1 MSTAQHSKI
10 QLPESL
16 SGQLSQFQKRVWLHK
31 MLEATGIAFFAVL
44 FGFAA
49 VFVLDRFGDSP
60 RIVRAAVLL
69 IATIGMATVPIWFRQ
84 WVLRFQ
90 SMESLA
96 RLLSRKLPTV
106 GDSLLGAIE
115 LSKNTSEQSR
125 SPALCRAALEQV
137 AEASAKRDL
146 REATPDSYHRWFG
159 MAAGTMAA
167 VAIALS
173 MLFPAAATNAW
184 ARLFAPFSNVPR
196 YTFAALEPLPDRLIV
211 PHGEV
216 FDVSLK
222 LKNDSSWTPEKAAA
236 TVGSMPPVES
246 TFQDRE
252 YKFSLPPQI
261 SPTRIAF
268 SVGDAKPW
276 LNVEPTMRPELESIH
291 ADVRLPAY
299 LQRTD
304 VLHKD
309 VRSGG
314 LTVVAGSAISFQSV
328 VTRSLEKASVNNDS
342 VEPSGAS
349 FSTKEQVLTDSQKF
363 ELSWKDS
370 LGLTSKAPFA
380 LNVAVRPDDAPSVF
394 CDGLP
399 RSKVLLDSEQLRF
412 TVRSMDDFGVKHVGM
427 EWKTAEGFVG
437 GAKVHGEL
445 MLSPGS
451 PTAESLEAAGTFQ
464 ATALKIEPQPLE
476 VRMFVEDYLPER
488 GRVYSSPH
496 ILYVLTPND
505 HAIWVL
511 DQVSRWQRESLEV
524 RDKELQ
530 LYDTNRKIRDMS
542 EEELNKDETRKMI
555 EQQASAE
562 KANARRLNNL
572 TSRGEDLLRQ
582 AARNPEIGV
591 GHLEKWAEMQQI
603 LKDIA
608 ANRMPSVSDLLKA
621 AASEKK
627 LAKAA
632 NSSKSNP
639 MAGSNKDGQSG
650 APANNAQDPNA
661 KPPVPSVVD
670 RESSQQP
677 TEPTEPSEAKKKS
690 GSGSLR
696 LPTTTVAGKPTSPKS
711 NGEEQPAEN
720 KVDEAVKKQE
730 DLLAEFDKVADELNK
745 LLANLEGSTLV
756 KRLKSASREQLQIA
770 DATTTE
776 IDTTFGTNLKR
787 LKSDQKKR
795 IEVLSNRENSAVNT
809 VGLIIDD
816 LEAFHERRPMVK
828 FQAVLEQMKKEDVL
842 GGLRTLSNQVLE
854 QQGMAIAEAEYWSD
868 TLDRW
873 AEDLVDPACKGE
885 CKGCKSKGSLPP
897 SIILEV
903 MQILEAEINLRERT
917 RVAEQAKPVETNEK
931 YLDLVDELATTQV
944 ELEERIVAVRK
955 RILELPDAQSD
966 FGKEIEL
973 MQQVDA
979 AMTEA
984 AEILDRPETG
994 KIAIAAETEV
1004 IELLLKSKRINPKG
1018 GGGGGADPGGGGGG
1032 DTQDAAI
1039 ALLGPGINEK
1049 EVRQD
1054 HGIQQAT
1061 GVTGSSFPEEYRQG
1075 LDAYFQKLEGK
1086 ALP

>member
-1 MSTAQHSKI
+1 MSTAQNSKI

-31 MLEATGIAFFAVL
+31 MLEATGIALFAVL

-60 RIVRAAVLL
+60 KIVRAAVLL
-69 IATIGMATVPIWFRQ
+69 VATIGMATVPIWFRH
-84 WVLRFQ
+84 WVLRFR

-115 LSKNTSEQSR
+115 LSKNASEQSR

-137 AEASAKRDL
+137 AAASATRDL
-146 REATPDSYHRWFG
+146 TVATPNSYHRWFG

-167 VAIALS
+167 IAIALG
-173 MLFPAAATNAW
+173 MLFPAAASNAW

-196 YTFAALEPLPDRLIV
+196 YTFAALEPLPERLIV

-222 LKNDSSWTPEKAAA
+222 LKNDSSWTPDKAAA
-236 TVGSMPPVES
+236 IVGSMPPLES
-246 TFQDRE
+246 NFQDRE

-261 SPTRIAF
+261 SPTRISF

-276 LNVEPTMRPELESIH
+276 VNVEPTLRPELESIH

-299 LQRTD
+299 LERTD

-314 LTVVAGSAISFQSV
+314 LTVVAGSAVAFQSV
-328 VTRSLEKASVNNDS
+328 VTRSLEKASVNNES
-342 VEPSGAS
+342 VDPSGTA
-349 FSTKEQVLTDSQKF
+349 FTTKEQVLTESQKF
-363 ELSWKDS
+363 ELNWKDS

-399 RSKVLLDSEQLRF
+399 RSKVLLDSEQVQF
-412 TVRSMDDFGVKHVGM
+412 TVRSMDDFGVKRVGM

-437 GAKVHGEL
+437 GNKVHGEL
-445 MLSPGS
+445 LLSAGS

-542 EEELNKDETRKMI
+542 EDELNKDETRKMI

-572 TSRGEDLLRQ
+572 TARGEDLLRQ

-621 AASEKK
+621 AAAEKK
-627 LAKAA
+627 LAKSA

-650 APANNAQDPNA
+650 AANSTEQGTP

-677 TEPTEPSEAKKKS
+677 PEESDPSESKKKS

-696 LPTTTVAGKPTSPKS
+696 LPTTTVAGKANGSKS
-711 NGEEQPAEN
+711 DNNDQPEEN
-720 KVDEAVKKQE
+720 KVDEAVRKQE
-730 DLLAEFDKVADELNK
+730 ELLAEFDKVADELNK

-770 DATTTE
+770 DATTNE

-795 IEVLSNRENSAVNT
+795 IEQLSNRENSAVNT

-854 QQGMAIAEAEYWSD
+854 QQGLAIAEAEYWSD

-897 SIILEV
+897 SVILEV

-917 RVAEQAKPVETNEK
+917 RVAEQAKPVTSNEK

-994 KIAIAAETEV
+994 KLAIAAETEV

-1061 GVTGSSFPEEYRQG
+1061 GVSGSSFPEEYRQG